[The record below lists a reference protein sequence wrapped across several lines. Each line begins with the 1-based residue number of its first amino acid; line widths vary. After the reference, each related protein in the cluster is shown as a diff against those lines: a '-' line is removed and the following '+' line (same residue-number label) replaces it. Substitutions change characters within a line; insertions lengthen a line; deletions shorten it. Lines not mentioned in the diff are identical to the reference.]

1 MIPVLIAEDE
11 KYAGEH
17 LMHLLKEV
25 APHLHVVAI
34 AERVEDAIKYIKQFK
49 PALLLLD
56 IHLADDLSF
65 RIFDTIA
72 PSIPVIFTTAYD
84 QYAIQAFKAN
94 GIDYLLK
101 PIDKADLQKAIEKY
115 DRLSGSMLPQQMEA
129 LLKQYQ
135 TGVGIAGYRQRF
147 LVSSRQQLISISA
160 QQIAYFEGE
169 DRYVHLTLLTGERY
183 LIDDTLQTLEQTL
196 DPKRFFRVNRSFI
209 VQHDAVVALQLL
221 GKGRLLLQLKPAAR
235 REVIISASQAAQV
248 KVWLNG

>member
-17 LMHLLKEV
+17 LTHLLREV
-25 APHLHVVAI
+25 APHLQVLAI
-34 AERVEDAIKYIKQFK
+34 AERVVDAIRYIQQYK

-65 RIFDTIA
+65 RIFDTI
-72 PSIPVIFTTAYD
+72 PPHIPVIFTTAYD
-84 QYAIQAFKAN
+84 QYAIQAFKTN

-101 PIDKADLQKAIEKY
+101 PIDKAELQKAIEKY
-115 DRLSGSMLPQQMEA
+115 ERLSANILPNQMEA
-129 LLKQYQ
+129 LLKQYI
-135 TGVGIAGYRQRF
+135 TGGAVAGYRQRF

-196 DPKRFFRVNRSFI
+196 NPKKFFRVNRSFI

-221 GKGRLLLQLKPAAR
+221 GKGRLQLQLRPVAR
-235 REVIISASQAAQV
+235 RQIIISASQAAQV
-248 KVWLNG
+248 KAWLNG